1 MAKRILITND
11 DGIASP
17 ALGELNRALGHLGRT
32 TIVAPER
39 EMSATSHS
47 ITLNRPLRYHNHG
60 PDRFAVDGTPA
71 DCVILACLRILKSDP
86 DLLVS
91 GINRGKNVG
100 DGVLYSGTLAAAF
113 EGALQGIPSIAVS
126 VEYSESIDYAATA
139 DLSAVLAHKVLDEG
153 LPPGVVLNLNV
164 PAHWNGDV
172 VLTRQGEKVGKTV
185 LIEHLDPRG
194 EEYFWLHEES
204 HDQSDISVED
214 VPSDSDVMAEGYA
227 SLTPLQLDRTA
238 FRYFKPL
245 SRWTDIV
252 DTVAFKRKS

>member
-17 ALGELNRALGHLGRT
+17 ALGALERTLCNLGRT
-32 TIVAPER
+32 TVVAPER

-47 ITLNRPLRYHNHG
+47 ITLNRPLRYQRLAGN
-60 PDRFAVDGTPA
+60 RFGVDGTPA
-71 DCVILACLRILKSDP
+71 DCVILACLRILDSDP

-100 DGVLYSGTLAAAF
+100 DDVLYSGTLAAAF

-126 VEYSESIDYAATA
+126 TEYSENMDFAATA
-139 DLSAVLAHKVLDEG
+139 DLTAILAYKVLDEG

-164 PAHWNGDV
+164 PTLWNGGV
-172 VLTRQGEKVGKTV
+172 VLTRQGEKAGKTV
-185 LIEHLDPRG
+185 LIENMDPRG
-194 EEYFWLHEES
+194 EEYFWVHEES
-204 HDQSDISVED
+204 HDHSVNPGQD
-214 VPSDSDVMAEGYA
+214 FPSDSDVMAEGYA

-245 SRWTDIV
+245 STWTDIV
-252 DTVAFKRKS
+252 DTAVFKPES